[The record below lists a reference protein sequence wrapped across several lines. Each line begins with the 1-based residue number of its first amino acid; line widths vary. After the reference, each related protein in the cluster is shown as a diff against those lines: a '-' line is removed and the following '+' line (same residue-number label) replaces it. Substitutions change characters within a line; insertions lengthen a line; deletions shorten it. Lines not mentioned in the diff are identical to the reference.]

1 MQTTSQHLLRY
12 LAVAVVVNKRRRNVM
27 KDLVKVLQQVSG
39 PCHEA
44 AAHVFVSNDDIL
56 RICNIVFAAATGMHG
71 CSTCSAWLQHAD
83 SVVASLCLTLWRL
96 TQQEQYE
103 YQDAVT
109 QFLINLYVDFDFE
122 GAQQKLAEC
131 ETVLENDFFL
141 TALKVPGVSAQHDS
155 S

>member
-1 MQTTSQHLLRY
+1 MWRL
-12 LAVAVVVNKRRRNVM
+12 
-27 KDLVKVLQQVSG
+27 
-39 PCHEA
+39 
-44 AAHVFVSNDDIL
+44 
-56 RICNIVFAAATGMHG
+56 
-71 CSTCSAWLQHAD
+71 CST
-83 SVVASLCLTLWRL
+83 TWRS

-141 TALKVPGVSAQHDS
+141 TALKVPGATEQHDLLCICHTGAHRS
-155 S
+155 DVGMLKSRASQWGRLHDRLS

>member
-1 MQTTSQHLLRY
+1 MLR
-12 LAVAVVVNKRRRNVM
+12 VCK
-27 KDLVKVLQQVSG
+27 S
-39 PCHEA
+39 
-44 AAHVFVSNDDIL
+44 
-56 RICNIVFAAATGMHG
+56 VFAAAAGLHG
-71 CSTCSAWLQHAD
+71 CSTCSASMQHAD
-83 SVVASLCLTLWRL
+83 TTVPLMCLTLWRL

-141 TALKVPGVSAQHDS
+141 TALKVPGLSDQHDS
-155 S
+155 FSTAHRSDIGMSKSRASQLELA